1 MKFLLKLAK
10 FVAKFVIFL
19 VALSACVRLY
29 AWQERRGRQT
39 CADRNLRSQAVMQLF
54 LKAEA
59 NGAESTDLKSLK
71 NQAKAINQERCQK
84 ACKRD
89 DLFCRKQEKGEFA

>member
-39 CADRNLRSQAVMQLF
+39 CADRYLRSQDE
-54 LKAEA
+54 K
-59 NGAESTDLKSLK
+59 DLAK
-71 NQAKAINQERCQK
+71 AKAINKERCRHDS
-84 ACKRD
+84 CKTD
-89 DLFCRKQEKGEFA
+89 FCRKQEKGVFA